1 MPDNTNQNDFQ
12 PKLMVT
18 PEVAKHHA
26 GVIGACTQAKDDA
39 VMGLATAFEN
49 AEKAGI
55 HKGAMKRALRAGKTD
70 VSKRVDEQ
78 RHFDFYCQVLG
89 LADQMDMADA
99 VPAAEPEE
107 GEDGESG
114 EGPEFD

>member
-18 PEVAKHHA
+18 QEVALHHA
-26 GVIGACTQAKDDA
+26 GMIGACTQSKDDA

-49 AEKAGI
+49 AEKAGV
-55 HKGAMKRALRAGKTD
+55 HKGAMKRALRAKKTD
-70 VSKRVDEQ
+70 ISKRVDEQ

-89 LADQMDMADA
+89 LNDQMDMADA
-99 VPAAEPEE
+99 VPAAEPED
-107 GEDGESG
+107 GEDGDEDKD
-114 EGPEFD
+114 PEFD